1 MKMKNIFIA
10 LSLVFFSACSEDF
23 LDVLPGDKITSA
35 NFPENE
41 NDIKFLLNGCY
52 SQLRET
58 SSGSIWEP
66 NLFGFGMW
74 DGATPNTFNW

>member
-1 MKMKNIFIA
+1 MKNIFIA

-41 NDIKFLLNGCY
+41 NDIK
-52 SQLRET
+52 
-58 SSGSIWEP
+58 
-66 NLFGFGMW
+66 
-74 DGATPNTFNW
+74 